1 MRNSQVCMRC
11 QRGAAARPND
21 RVGLRLLAI
30 RKFAAQFSSCLICV
44 LLAGATAVSAQD
56 SPPSEYE
63 VKAAFLYNFPKFVDW
78 PARRAPVENVLT
90 LCVLG
95 PNPFGKAL
103 EVLQDKPVG
112 TVVWRVTFAD
122 SKTNLRECP
131 VLFISASD
139 SGNLTQILDSIKGL
153 PVLTVGDTEGYGGR
167 GVVINFYLQDNKV
180 RFEINVEASRLAGL
194 TISSQLLKLA
204 RIVPSLGAAR

>member
-1 MRNSQVCMRC
+1 V
-11 QRGAAARPND
+11 
-21 RVGLRLLAI
+21 
-30 RKFAAQFSSCLICV
+30 ICV
-44 LLAGATAVSAQD
+44 LLAGATVVPAQEP
-56 SPPSEYE
+56 SPTEYE
-63 VKAAFLYNFPKFVDW
+63 VKAAFLYNFPKFVEW
-78 PARRAPVENVLT
+78 PPRRAAVENVLT

-103 EVLQDKPVG
+103 EILQGKPVG
-112 TVVWRVTFAD
+112 TMVWRVVLAD

-139 SGNLTQILDSIKGL
+139 SGNLSQILEGIKGA
-153 PVLTVGDTEGYGGR
+153 PVLTVGDTEGYAGR
-167 GVVINFYLQDNKV
+167 GVVVNFFLEDNKV

-204 RIVPSLGAAR
+204 RIVSLSGGAR

>member
-1 MRNSQVCMRC
+1 VRMKWRSSRAVRRKGC
-11 QRGAAARPND
+11 G
-21 RVGLRLLAI
+21 GLRLFAV
-30 RKFAAQFSSCLICV
+30 RKFVARFSSCVICV
-44 LLAGATAVSAQD
+44 LLAGATMVPGQEP
-56 SPPSEYE
+56 PPSEYE
-63 VKAAFLYNFPKFVDW
+63 VKAAFLYNFPKFVAW

-103 EVLQDKPVG
+103 EILQGKPVG
-112 TVVWRVTFAD
+112 TMVWRVVLAD

-139 SGNLTQILDSIKGL
+139 SSNLSQILEGIKGA
-153 PVLTVGDTEGYGGR
+153 PILTVGDSEGYAGR
-167 GVVINFYLQDNKV
+167 GVVINFYLEDNKV

-204 RIVPSLGAAR
+204 RIVPDSGGAR